1 MKTSRIMTGINGK
14 DSNKAPTEYNAE
26 ELIN

>member
-1 MKTSRIMTGINGK
+1 MKTSRIMAGINGK
-14 DSNKAPTEYNAE
+14 DSNKAPTKYNPE